1 MRIAMIHPSLWGRG
15 GAERQL
21 LKLAVELQKMGHEP
35 EIFTDAVSDRC
46 YPELRKNL
54 TVHVIPHPLWRL
66 HRSLGWQATSS
77 MISEER
83 TGKKQ
88 ISQIDRIMKKMLLQQ
103 YYAKELPLM
112 LNLGKSIP
120 KGFDLINN
128 HNFPSEWAAFIA
140 KRKQKVP
147 IVWMCNGPP
156 TWFLTK
162 ARSKISTL
170 YWPLFEVFD
179 RTAVQYIDEIVTLSD
194 ALARDVKKAYDKP
207 TRLVRT
213 GVDADFFHEAKGESL
228 RRAHGLE
235 KSFVLLQVGNIG
247 QVRRNID
254 SIKILEYLC
263 HRYDKV
269 KLILDGYG
277 SASQIDEL
285 RGLAQMLGLKDNLI
299 IQHTQTDKEL
309 AQVYAAS
316 DVFIYPS
323 HAPWSLAVTEAM
335 AASKPVIIP
344 KESGVS
350 EIITNGI
357 NGVVM
362 DKAKVEET
370 AKQIESLIND
380 PSLRRK
386 IGENAYKYV
395 KNNLSWEQ
403 YAKSMENIFE
413 ETMSNF
419 KKGN

>member
-1 MRIAMIHPSLWGRG
+1 MRIAMIHPTLWGRG

-21 LKLAVELQKMGHEP
+21 LRLAVELQKMGHEV
-35 EIFTDAVSDRC
+35 EIFTDAVNENC
-46 YPELRKNL
+46 YHQILKNL
-54 TVHVIPHPLWRL
+54 TVNLVPHPLWRM
-66 HRSLGWQATSS
+66 HRAMGWQATSS
-77 MISEER
+77 MIRQEPSGNMKVSR
-83 TGKKQ
+83 VDK
-88 ISQIDRIMKKMLLQQ
+88 IMRKLVLQQ

-140 KRKQKVP
+140 KRNLKIP

-162 ARSKISTL
+162 TKSKISIF

-179 RTAVQYIDEIVTLSD
+179 KTAVDYIDEIVTLSD
-194 ALARDVKKAYDKP
+194 VLARDVKKAYDRP
-207 TRLVRT
+207 PSLVRT
-213 GVDADFFHEAKGESL
+213 GVDAEFFHKADRESF

-247 QVRRNID
+247 QVRRNVD

-263 HRYDKV
+263 RRYDNV
-269 KLILDGYG
+269 KLVLDGYG
-277 SASQIDEL
+277 TPTQIKEL
-285 RGLAQMLGLKDNLI
+285 TSFAQKLGLKDNLI
-299 IQHTQTDKEL
+299 IQHTLADTEL
-309 AQVYAAS
+309 AQVYAS
-316 DVFIYPS
+316 CDLFINPS

-335 AASKPVIIP
+335 AASRPVIIP

-350 EIITNGI
+350 EIITNSVNGI
-357 NGVVM
+357 VI
-362 DKAKVEET
+362 DKTGIEET
-370 AKQIESLIND
+370 AKQIELLIIN
-380 PSLRRK
+380 PNLRKK
-386 IGENAYKYV
+386 IGENAYEYV

-413 ETMSNF
+413 ETVSNF
-419 KKGN
+419 KKWN